1 MGTVDLEWFDFGQTC
16 FSNAFFSHKTYAF
29 YLHSFCQENM
39 VLVPQIAFFGA
50 FAEFVPTATFTFFSK
65 SKKIFLDR
73 C

>member
-1 MGTVDLEWFDFGQTC
+1 MGTVDLEWFDFVI
-16 FSNAFFSHKTYAF
+16 FFFLFKTYAF